1 MLSALT
7 VNRSFMREFIE
18 ADAPCFALG
27 LVEEQGR
34 PCGFL
39 ALRPGEEI
47 PPEAVEGGFA
57 FGHSLYGGSRF
68 EVLHFAFVFY
78 GFQTYHVLL
87 NPNNPLVRAV
97 LDKMMEGEDYFFFA
111 LSENGHVTAFRTE
124 IGQESLSQAKANL
137 SRLRQ
142 STTTES
148 QYELARCS
156 FEDNPEPEGVLLH
169 WVCRDNIDY
178 LDLSEDRLDLTPA

>member
-18 ADAPCFALG
+18 AGTPCFALG
-27 LVEEQGR
+27 LVEEQGQQ
-34 PCGFL
+34 CGFL
-39 ALRPGEEI
+39 ALRPEEEI
-47 PPEAVEGGFA
+47 PPEIADSGFA
-57 FGHSLYGGSRF
+57 FGHSLYGSSSF
-68 EVLHFAFVFY
+68 EVLHFAFEFY
-78 GFQTYHVLL
+78 GFQTYNVLL

-97 LDKMMEGEDYFFFA
+97 LEIMVEGGDYFFFA
-111 LSENGHVTAFRTE
+111 LSESGRVAAFRTE
-124 IGQESLSQAKANL
+124 IGQETLSQVKANL

-148 QYELARCS
+148 QYELARCA
-156 FEDNPEPEGVLLH
+156 FEESPEPEGILLN